1 MMIEDKLTKCK
12 DKKECFEVIK
22 EHLESMFSAPNNMK
36 LTNLLYN
43 TILVYTS
50 EFLEGK
56 RDPESYERAV
66 DRVLGKYK
74 ECSKNPEEL
83 LLKVEDMRKGI
94 LKAYSRIKDLPGECD
109 YWDEI
114 IRGVKEMGKKE
125 EYVV

>member
-1 MMIEDKLTKCK
+1 MIEDKLTKCK

-56 RDPESYERAV
+56 RDPESYERAI

-83 LLKVEDMRKGI
+83 LLKVEDVRKGI

-125 EYVV
+125 EYVI